1 MERLGLYAAFIRIK
15 WQRAAQFRGEFLLI
29 AFSKFVGF
37 GAEFATIYILV
48 NRFHSLGGW
57 NASEVLALYALG
69 SLSYALAAC
78 FTFHTSRAF
87 DNMARNGE
95 MDALLTKPV
104 SPLLYIMAKS
114 FSTGYFGNITISL
127 LCLIIALSNLGTPVT
142 LFTVGMILL
151 ALVGGALIHGAMMLI
166 TSIPAIYL
174 VNVNFRN
181 LFYQRFRDVADYPL
195 TIFPGAVRFLLTFIL
210 PYAFISFYPAQAIF
224 GKAPLYHPVLQYA
237 SPLIGLALC
246 FIAYKYFWYAVNKY
260 QGSGT

>member
-1 MERLGLYAAFIRIK
+1 MERLGLYAAFLRIK

-37 GAEFATIYILV
+37 GAEFVTIYIMV

-57 NASEVLALYALG
+57 NASEVMALFAL
-69 SLSYALAAC
+69 SQLSYAFGAC
-78 FTFHTSRAF
+78 FTFHTSRSL

-104 SPLLYIMAKS
+104 SPMLYLMAKN
-114 FSTGYFGNITISL
+114 FSTGYFGNIAVSL
-127 LCLIIALSNLGTPVT
+127 VCLIVALSNLGTPVT

-151 ALVGGALIHGAMMLI
+151 AVLGGAMLGGAMMII
-166 TSIPAIYL
+166 TSIPAIYK
-174 VNVNFRN
+174 VNVNLRG
-181 LFYQRFRDVADYPL
+181 LFYFDLKEMVDYPL
-195 TIFPGAVRFLLTFIL
+195 TIFPRAVQLLLTFVL
-210 PYAFISFYPAQAIF
+210 PYAFISFYPAQALF
-224 GKAPLYHPVLQYA
+224 GKTPLFHPVLQYV

-246 FIAYKYFWYAVNKY
+246 FVANKYFRYAIGKY